1 MLVDRLANEGVANK
15 DRDSRHAWELLHEGK
30 LREDCFIL
38 ATKDWGLWM
47 NSADRRDSGDR
58 SEDDI
63 T

>member
-1 MLVDRLANEGVANK
+1 LANEGLANK
-15 DRDSRHAWELLHEGK
+15 EKDSWHAWELLPEGK
-30 LREDCFIL
+30 LQEDGFIL
-38 ATKDWGLWM
+38 ATKDLDLWM